1 MKFEGT
7 KQNLNIKNL
16 NVGDKVTVHT
26 SYYQLEIEIL
36 YSEIVHLSNN
46 TTNLVS
52 TYCAPGT
59 ILVQIH

>member
-1 MKFEGT
+1 MKYMKFEGT

-36 YSEIVHLSNN
+36 YSENS
-46 TTNLVS
+46 
-52 TYCAPGT
+52 AFE
-59 ILVQIH
+59 Q